1 MARYFMGGTRLAWL
15 ERMMIA
21 PSKPMPP
28 RTTPQQSVPQKK
40 LTYRQADQ
48 CRTETREVR
57 HE

>member
-28 RTTPQQSVPQKK
+28 RTTPQQSIPQIRH
-40 LTYRQADQ
+40 TYSQADQ
-48 CRTETREVR
+48 RRTKTREVR
-57 HE
+57 YE

>member
-40 LTYRQADQ
+40 LTYRQVGQ